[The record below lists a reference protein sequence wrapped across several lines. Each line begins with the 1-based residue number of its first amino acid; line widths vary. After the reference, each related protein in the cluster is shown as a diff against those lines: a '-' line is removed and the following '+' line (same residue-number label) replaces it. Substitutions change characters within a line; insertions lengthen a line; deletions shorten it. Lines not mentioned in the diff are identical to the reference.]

1 MMSELKHLT
10 IDPEKYN
17 SRDIETLSDLIGDIL
32 AEEYGEIVGSL
43 SFSIDV
49 SYTTIEDEELAT
61 D

>member
-17 SRDIETLSDLIGDIL
+17 SSDIETLSDLIGDIL

-43 SFSIDV
+43 
-49 SYTTIEDEELAT
+49 
-61 D
+61 